1 MLLAMD
7 VGNTNTVIALYDG
20 ENLRRSW
27 RMATEKSRASDEIGV
42 LLLQFLKTE
51 QLDATAVDAV
61 ILSSVVPPV
70 MHALKNAIKRYF
82 GCRIMEVGPGVKTG
96 MNIRCDDPK
105 EVGADQIAN
114 AVAAVKKYGAPLIV
128 VDYGTATT
136 FCVVDQRGDY
146 LGGLIVPGLKISMDA
161 LFERAAKLPRI
172 EIKKPPALIGKTTVG
187 SMQAGAFYALAAQ
200 TDGIVERI
208 RAKLG
213 QPDCRVIATGGLA
226 GFAAEEAETIDVVDR
241 RLTLDGLR
249 LIYEKN
255 C

>member
-96 MNIRCDDPK
+96 MNIRCDNPK

-187 SMQAGAFYALAAQ
+187 SMQAGAFYALTAQ